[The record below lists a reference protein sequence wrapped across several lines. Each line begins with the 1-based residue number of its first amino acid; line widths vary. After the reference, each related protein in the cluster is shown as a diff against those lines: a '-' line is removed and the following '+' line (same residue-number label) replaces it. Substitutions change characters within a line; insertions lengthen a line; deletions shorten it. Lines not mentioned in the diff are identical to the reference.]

1 FIITKIYICNYKKDK
16 HLRKNKINYSFDEWN
31 VWYNSNDA
39 DKEIEP
45 WSVATPQLEDV
56 YNFEDALLV
65 GSMLITMLQHADRV
79 KMACL
84 AQLVNVIAPIMT
96 ENEGSS
102 WKQTIYYPYMH
113 ASIYG
118 RGISIKPV

>member
-1 FIITKIYICNYKKDK
+1 N
-16 HLRKNKINYSFDEWN
+16 LSFDEWN
-31 VWYNSNDA
+31 VWYHSNDE

-45 WSVATPQLEDV
+45 WSVAPPQLEEV

-84 AQLVNVIAPIMT
+84 AQLVNVISPIMT

-102 WKQTIYYPYMH
+102 MKLTIYYPYMH
-113 ASIYG
+113 AFNYS
-118 RGISIKPV
+118 RGISIKPVLNSPKYDSK